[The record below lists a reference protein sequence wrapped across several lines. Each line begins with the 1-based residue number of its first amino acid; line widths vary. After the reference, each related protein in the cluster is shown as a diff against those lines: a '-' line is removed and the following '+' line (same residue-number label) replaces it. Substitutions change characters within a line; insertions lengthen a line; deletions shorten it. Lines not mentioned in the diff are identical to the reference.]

1 MIFIIAVDIRCRSV
15 SCWLYGFY
23 CYSGLIT
30 AWVIPATGETPRCG
44 NRTAAAVAGN
54 AQIVDSSLLMDA
66 GVYKSQEARLML
78 LVYDV
83 QTSSTTTLTRMKEE
97 QWSLDG
103 FVRIQYD

>member
-1 MIFIIAVDIRCRSV
+1 MA
-15 SCWLYGFY
+15 
-23 CYSGLIT
+23 
-30 AWVIPATGETPRCG
+30 
-44 NRTAAAVAGN
+44 
-54 AQIVDSSLLMDA
+54 DSSLPLDTLV

-103 FVRIQYD
+103 FVSAQN